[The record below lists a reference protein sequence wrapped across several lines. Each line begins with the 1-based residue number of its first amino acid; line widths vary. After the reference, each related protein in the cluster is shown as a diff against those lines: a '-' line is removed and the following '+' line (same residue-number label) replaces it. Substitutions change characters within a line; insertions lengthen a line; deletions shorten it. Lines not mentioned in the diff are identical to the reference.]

1 MYEKGRLCEGVLTH
15 THQQIKNRF
24 VSCLKKRCF
33 SCLSP
38 YTVLCVYCPTCPCT
52 YPSLNQFQ
60 SQSVIS
66 EKMFLFKASQFH
78 PYQLAS
84 SPASCGLNKKK
95 TANLS
100 ASFKFPPHFCWFW
113 LSHCL
118 CNCNHWIFNL
128 TKVCCSMLV
137 SQPGFSAFLA
147 FLSVRSCLSLFK

>member
-1 MYEKGRLCEGVLTH
+1 MYEKGRLCECVLTH

-38 YTVLCVYCPTCPCT
+38 YSVLCVYCPTCPCT

-66 EKMFLFKASQFH
+66 EKDFLFKASQFH

-95 TANLS
+95 Q
-100 ASFKFPPHFCWFW
+100 P
-113 LSHCL
+113 
-118 CNCNHWIFNL
+118 IFLPALNFL
-128 TKVCCSMLV
+128 HIFAGFDLAIV
-137 SQPGFSAFLA
+137 SLIATTGLGDI
-147 FLSVRSCLSLFK
+147 